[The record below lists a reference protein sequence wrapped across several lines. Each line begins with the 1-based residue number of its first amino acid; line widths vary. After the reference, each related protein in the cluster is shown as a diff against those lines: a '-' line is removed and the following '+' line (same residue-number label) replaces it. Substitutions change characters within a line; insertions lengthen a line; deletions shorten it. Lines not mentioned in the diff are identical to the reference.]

1 MPNDKANYLCVSIII
16 ITQLSVMC
24 GQLREIYDKK
34 SPIFLTEIGILVAT
48 IIIWQYP
55 TTCDERLRPFYL
67 AIMIVSGL

>member
-1 MPNDKANYLCVSIII
+1 
-16 ITQLSVMC
+16 MC